1 VRRLRPALAVAGT
14 ALAGLTACSGIESAG
29 PMSVRERATAS
40 PTPSCT
46 PAPLE
51 RRAAVV
57 LQVGLAEVTDPDD
70 PLLAE
75 VVDLGVGGIFVND
88 GNIEDEDQL
97 AELVAAIRERAA
109 GRPLLLS
116 TDEEAG
122 RVSDFR
128 SLIGGTPSPRRLARR
143 TPTQVRTFAADLG
156 GQLKEHGIDLDLAPL
171 LDLDAGRSDGIIGDR
186 AFSGDPDEAAEY
198 GLAFARGLADAGVVP
213 TVKHFPGH
221 GRSTTDTHKEGQVV
235 DATLEELRETDLA
248 PFQAAVDAG
257 APVVMLNHLSYE
269 ALDPDLPAS
278 MSPATYAL
286 LREMGFEGVAMTDS
300 IGMGA
305 IYPERDFPEAA
316 VDAVAAGADTVLA
329 SGAVLRV
336 DPTAAQRMR
345 DALVDAVRDG
355 RLPEQRLS
363 EAAARVVA
371 LAGGD
376 PLAFACTA
384 VTTPVLRDDPATADA
399 SVTAS
404 PGASSSVAP
413 GPTPGATGLTTGR
426 TSSPGRA
433 PAPEPATT
441 SARPGR
447 TSSTPAPTGSA
458 SAGPSSGPS
467 SGPSASESA
476 VPPPGSAGTSGDDA
490 VPTETP

>member
-1 VRRLRPALAVAGT
+1 MRPLRPGPAGAAALLLVGALA
-14 ALAGLTACSGIESAG
+14 ACGQMESAG
-29 PMSVRERATAS
+29 PLRSVADAR
-40 PTPSCT
+40 PSSAPECT
-46 PAPLE
+46 PAPLKA
-51 RRAAVV
+51 RAAVV
-57 LQVGLAEVTDPDD
+57 LHVGLAEVTEPDD

-88 GNIEDEDQL
+88 GNIEDEEQL
-97 AELVAAIRERAA
+97 AALVAGIREQAA

-128 SLIGGTPSPRRLARR
+128 SLIGGTPSPRRLASRS
-143 TPTQVRTFAADLG
+143 TPAQVRAFAADLG
-156 GQLKEHGIDLDLAPL
+156 AQLREHGVDLDLAPL

-198 GLAFARGLADAGVVP
+198 GLAFARGLDDAGVIP

-221 GRSTTDTHKEGQVV
+221 GRSTTDTHREGTVV

-248 PFQAAVDAG
+248 PFQEAVDAG
-257 APVVMLNHLSYE
+257 APVVMLNHLSYA

-278 MSPATYAL
+278 MSPRTYAL
-286 LREMGFEGVAMTDS
+286 LRDMGFDGVAMTDS

-316 VDAVAAGADTVLA
+316 VDAIAAGADTVLA

-336 DPTAAQRMR
+336 DPTAATRMR

-355 RLPEQRLS
+355 RLPESRLD

-376 PLAFACTA
+376 PVAFACVEKT
-384 VTTPVLRDDPATADA
+384 VPVLQDDPATA
-399 SVTAS
+399 TAD
-404 PGASSSVAP
+404 
-413 GPTPGATGLTTGR
+413 TPAT
-426 TSSPGRA
+426 
-433 PAPEPATT
+433 PATT
-441 SARPGR
+441 SATATPAPARSASPAAAPARAPGAPAPATTSAAPSR
-447 TSSTPAPTGSA
+447 SSTPSPNASA
-458 SAGPSSGPS
+458 S
-467 SGPSASESA
+467 PSASPSA
-476 VPPPGSAGTSGDDA
+476 PAGADAGTVSAPASDSTDDD
-490 VPTETP
+490 VV